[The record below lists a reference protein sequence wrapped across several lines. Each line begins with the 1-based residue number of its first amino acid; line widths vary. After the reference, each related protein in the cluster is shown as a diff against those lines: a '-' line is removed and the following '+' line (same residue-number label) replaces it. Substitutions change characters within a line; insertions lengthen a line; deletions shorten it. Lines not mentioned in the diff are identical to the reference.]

1 MNYVKHQWRRVDNLL
16 RTLPEASQLLW
27 QSAGRWTLAWA
38 VVLVLLGALP
48 IAFMRL
54 IKSVVDGFAAAT
66 RSAYS
71 WESLRPAL
79 IAAALLG
86 IGILLTELLQGAL
99 EWLRAMLSERMQD
112 RISSLVQ
119 QKATEVDLAFYETP
133 QCVDQYSRARDEVL
147 TRPPVLLDALGGL
160 LQNGVSLVLLAWVI
174 ASYSGWLMLGMV
186 GSFIPAFSIVAYYN
200 WLTHKWFQQS
210 TQERRWIQYYD
221 LKFASAAAAPELRL
235 FQLGDSFRA
244 AYQALRD
251 RLRGQRLKLIERQTW
266 ARMAAAGGGL
276 IVAGGGVAWMGLR
289 VVHGRGTLGDLALFY
304 QAFSAGQNLFRVIA
318 GSLGQLF
325 SSMLH
330 MGEFFRFLK
339 LPARIT
345 DPPEPVPAP
354 KIIKEG
360 LRFENVSFHYP
371 DSQRPALRNL
381 SLHIPAGK
389 IVAVVGPNGA
399 GKSTLVK
406 LICRFYDPLSGRI
419 TLDGIDLRDMSVADV
434 RAMSSVLF
442 QLPVAYDATAAK
454 NIALCDAD
462 ASDFAA
468 IQAAARAAG
477 ADDVISALPNGYQ
490 APLGK
495 SFDEGHELS
504 AGEWQRVAMAR
515 AFYYR
520 RPLVLLD
527 EPTSF
532 MDPWAEADWFA
543 RLRDL
548 ARERTAVVV
557 THRFSIAMRA
567 DLIHVMERGRV
578 VESGSHDELLELSG
592 LYSRSW
598 KDQLSAGQ
606 PASAFAMSTAIQ

>member
-1 MNYVKHQWRRVDNLL
+1 
-16 RTLPEASQLLW
+16 
-27 QSAGRWTLAWA
+27 
-38 VVLVLLGALP
+38 
-48 IAFMRL
+48 
-54 IKSVVDGFAAAT
+54 
-66 RSAYS
+66 
-71 WESLRPAL
+71 
-79 IAAALLG
+79 
-86 IGILLTELLQGAL
+86 
-99 EWLRAMLSERMQD
+99 
-112 RISSLVQ
+112 
-119 QKATEVDLAFYETP
+119 
-133 QCVDQYSRARDEVL
+133 
-147 TRPPVLLDALGGL
+147 
-160 LQNGVSLVLLAWVI
+160 
-174 ASYSGWLMLGMV
+174 
-186 GSFIPAFSIVAYYN
+186 
-200 WLTHKWFQQS
+200 
-210 TQERRWIQYYD
+210 
-221 LKFASAAAAPELRL
+221 
-235 FQLGDSFRA
+235 
-244 AYQALRD
+244 
-251 RLRGQRLKLIERQTW
+251 
-266 ARMAAAGGGL
+266 
-276 IVAGGGVAWMGLR
+276 
-289 VVHGRGTLGDLALFY
+289 
-304 QAFSAGQNLFRVIA
+304 
-318 GSLGQLF
+318 
-325 SSMLH
+325 
-330 MGEFFRFLK
+330 LK

-606 PASAFAMSTAIQ
+606 PASALAMSTAIQ